1 LAVGIDYS
9 AALQLNGGTFHGLAM
24 LVNDGAGYNQ
34 LSASAVVLIVHRE
47 PGERPLHV
55 AGGIGGVLDVHHGIN
70 VGLKVERGVMNAQED
85 LHRGGLLKALAAD
98 RKEKH
103 GVIETDTD
111 FVALIAAA
119 EGVGSLALE
128 LIYDSGDCPVVEVF
142 LDRVDEQD
150 AVIGFVK
157 IGAQGDGRDAQACAS
172 RSASRF
178 QEPVLTI
185 EQGCLQGDV
194 TNASE
199 GAEAVCGQMVCQ
211 KKIVVSSGEAE
222 AAERLEVRFTGEI
235 FLILKQTTAPREM
248 EKMIPIG
255 ETLHGGVIAAVNHCE
270 GREEQTI
277 VKVALEENTGADV
290 LGPGGDHEGSG
301 ITDAS
306 GTHEDGQTGVA
317 RVALHEQ
324 AARADAEPGAV
335 KGISEIFVTCS
346 DVQAM
351 EFESVGGPKY
361 KMAVSESGGSTESAL
376 WEEGSDFTACSTQ
389 QGAAATRKLKDL
401 SADGNAKQQDAQA
414 NTEHQSTV
422 SPAAA
427 RTFFRQP
434 FCFSQA

>member
-24 LVNDGAGYNQ
+24 LVNDGAGYNE

-70 VGLKVERGVMNAQED
+70 VGLKVERGVMNAQGD

-142 LDRVDEQD
+142 LDHVDEQV

-172 RSASRF
+172 RGASRF
-178 QEPVLTI
+178 QEPVPTI

-194 TNASE
+194 AKASE
-199 GAEAVCGQMVCQ
+199 G
-211 KKIVVSSGEAE
+211 AE

-235 FLILKQTTAPREM
+235 FLILKQTAAPREM

-255 ETLHGGVIAAVNHCE
+255 ETLHGGVIAAVNHRE

-301 ITDAS
+301 IADAS

-324 AARADAEPGAV
+324 AARADAEPCAV
-335 KGISEIFVTCS
+335 KGISEIFVTRS

-351 EFESVGGPKY
+351 EF
-361 KMAVSESGGSTESAL
+361 
-376 WEEGSDFTACSTQ
+376 
-389 QGAAATRKLKDL
+389 
-401 SADGNAKQQDAQA
+401 
-414 NTEHQSTV
+414 
-422 SPAAA
+422 
-427 RTFFRQP
+427 
-434 FCFSQA
+434 